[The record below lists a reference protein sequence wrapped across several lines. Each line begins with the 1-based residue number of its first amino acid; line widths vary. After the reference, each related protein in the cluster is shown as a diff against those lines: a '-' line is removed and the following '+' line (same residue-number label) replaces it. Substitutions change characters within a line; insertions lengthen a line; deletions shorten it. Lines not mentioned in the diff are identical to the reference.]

1 MQRLMNITEFKEV
14 TSDFNK
20 SVECHTTCL
29 VSAVVVLAL
38 FDEVSLTERQER
50 TVTHQSP
57 RMNDCQ
63 SEGSLKPLS
72 GQMIKNRWSRRIDE
86 SIKKNRSTEEST
98 EESMRVTVGG

>member
-20 SVECHTTCL
+20 SV
-29 VSAVVVLAL
+29 AL

-72 GQMIKNRWSRRIDE
+72 GQMMKNRWSRRIDE
-86 SIKKNRSTEEST
+86 SMKKNRSTEEST
-98 EESMRVTVGG
+98 EESMRVTAGG